1 MNSKL
6 VDESPLV
13 SAFRNAEAIAH
24 LESLISLDR
33 EAPSW
38 RLEVSCCS
46 MGNWFEEQPGDG
58 SRPRWSAQWPTA
70 ETSSAFDRLTPP
82 DEIVDSLSDHL
93 KRMQVAHTEAVGGP
107 MDGVGYRLDVRP
119 TSTVLSLHY

>member
-1 MNSKL
+1 VNSKL

-13 SAFRNAEAIAH
+13 SAFRNVETIAH
-24 LESLISLDR
+24 LESLVSLDP

-38 RLEVSCCS
+38 RFEVSCCS
-46 MGNWFEEQPGDG
+46 MGTWIEEQPGDG

-93 KRMQVAHTEAVGGP
+93 KRMQIAHANAVGGP
-107 MDGVGYRLDVRP
+107 LDGVAYYLEVQH